1 MQVELIA
8 LREEESGGD
17 KRGGGPG
24 FMHRQELEL
33 AASSGTSCVIQGV
46 FWAAKLHLQDGNRRN
61 YRLQGKESRVR
72 VYFSQDFLIS
82 PLCPIAWPYV
92 HGASLLWRAGDAFLK
107 IVLNRCKCKFNV
119 SDVLYDSCCCWFL
132 LGLCV

>member
-17 KRGGGPG
+17 KRGGGTG

-72 VYFSQDFLIS
+72 VYFSQDFFDFSSL
-82 PLCPIAWPYV
+82 PHCLAVCPWCLSAV
-92 HGASLLWRAGDAFLK
+92 ESR
-107 IVLNRCKCKFNV
+107 RCFPEDCIE
-119 SDVLYDSCCCWFL
+119 
-132 LGLCV
+132 